1 MERLAWTKSWRRSDT
16 KVCHVMDQRSTMKRW
31 IRQTKFPRGFKDDEM
46 INDNKV
52 INEGQLGRV

>member
-1 MERLAWTKSWRRSDT
+1 MKSWRRSDT
-16 KVCHVMDQRSTMKRW
+16 KVCHAMDQRSTMKRW
-31 IRQTKFPRGFKDDEM
+31 IRQTKFPTGFKDDEM